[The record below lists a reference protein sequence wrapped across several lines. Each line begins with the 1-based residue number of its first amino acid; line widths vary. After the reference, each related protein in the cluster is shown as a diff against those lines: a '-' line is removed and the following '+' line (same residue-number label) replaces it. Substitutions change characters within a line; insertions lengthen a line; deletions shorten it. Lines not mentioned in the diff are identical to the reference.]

1 MEGRVTANVGLAPV
15 VAVLLVASAGVSLN
29 PADARAEANCLAAP
43 GAQAQP
49 GRHWFYRIDRP
60 QQRKCWYLRAQG
72 AAEATAKVPPK
83 PHVHIAS
90 AAPEVKSSA
99 GSDQLVPA
107 IRLEPFADQPASAGA
122 DNGTAPPSIQDGALM
137 ARRADADSDAGP
149 AAPAPIVSDAAAAP
163 SLPPSDG
170 RTSRSA
176 PRIDGESIRQAH
188 GVAAAAAKADAD
200 AYDAAEA
207 DKPAG
212 DPVPMEASGRVSP
225 LAFLFA
231 GAILVIAGI
240 FLHPIVQIFARRP
253 VVHAGRAA
261 PAWMTSFGGEWKM
274 PGFLAR
280 WRGARVDR
288 GEYHLDEI

>member
-1 MEGRVTANVGLAPV
+1 MTANVGLAPV
-15 VAVLLVASAGVSLN
+15 VAVSLVALAGVSLN

-43 GAQAQP
+43 GAQAPP

-83 PHVHIAS
+83 PRVHIAS
-90 AAPEVKSSA
+90 AAPEVRSPA

-107 IRLEPFADQPASAGA
+107 IRLEPYADEPASAAA
-122 DNGTAPPSIQDGALM
+122 DNRTAPPSIQDGALM
-137 ARRADADSDAGP
+137 ARRADADSVAGP

-176 PRIDGESIRQAH
+176 QRIDGESIRQAH

-212 DPVPMEASGRVSP
+212 DPIPMEASGRVSP

-231 GAILVIAGI
+231 GAMLFIAGI

-253 VVHAGRAA
+253 VLGVGRAP
-261 PAWMTSFGGEWKM
+261 PAWMTGFLGEWKM
-274 PGFLAR
+274 PEFLAR
-280 WRGARVDR
+280 WRGARLDR
-288 GEYHLDEI
+288 REYHLDEI

>member
-1 MEGRVTANVGLAPV
+1 MTANVGLAPV

-43 GAQAQP
+43 GAQAPP

-83 PHVHIAS
+83 PHVHVAS
-90 AAPEVKSSA
+90 AAPEVKSPA
-99 GSDQLVPA
+99 GTDQLVPE
-107 IRLEPFADQPASAGA
+107 IRLEPYADEPASAAA
-122 DNGTAPPSIQDGALM
+122 DNRTAPPSIQDDALM
-137 ARRADADSDAGP
+137 ARRADADSAAGP
-149 AAPAPIVSDAAAAP
+149 AAPASIVSDAAAAR
-163 SLPPSDG
+163 SLRPSDG
-170 RTSRSA
+170 RSGRSA
-176 PRIDGESIRQAH
+176 QSIDEESIRRAH
-188 GVAAAAAKADAD
+188 GVRATAAKSDTN

-207 DKPAG
+207 DKQAV
-212 DPVPMEASGRVSP
+212 DPIPMEASGRVSP

-231 GAILVIAGI
+231 GAVLFIAGI
-240 FLHPIVQIFARRP
+240 FLHPILQIFARRP
-253 VVHAGRAA
+253 VLGAGRAA
-261 PAWMTSFGGEWKM
+261 PAWMTSFVGERKM

>member
-1 MEGRVTANVGLAPV
+1 
-15 VAVLLVASAGVSLN
+15 
-29 PADARAEANCLAAP
+29 
-43 GAQAQP
+43 
-49 GRHWFYRIDRP
+49 
-60 QQRKCWYLRAQG
+60 
-72 AAEATAKVPPK
+72 
-83 PHVHIAS
+83 
-90 AAPEVKSSA
+90 
-99 GSDQLVPA
+99 
-107 IRLEPFADQPASAGA
+107 
-122 DNGTAPPSIQDGALM
+122 M

-212 DPVPMEASGRVSP
+212 DPVPMEASGRVCP

-253 VVHAGRAA
+253 VLHAGRAA
-261 PAWMTSFGGEWKM
+261 PAWTTSFGGEWKM

>member
-1 MEGRVTANVGLAPV
+1 MTANVGLAPV
-15 VAVLLVASAGVSLN
+15 VAVSLVALAGVSLN

-43 GAQAQP
+43 GAQAPP
-49 GRHWFYRIDRP
+49 GRHWFYRVDRP

-72 AAEATAKVPPK
+72 TPEATAKVPPK
-83 PHVHIAS
+83 PRVHIAS
-90 AAPEVKSSA
+90 AAPEVRSPA

-107 IRLEPFADQPASAGA
+107 IRLEPYADEPASAAA
-122 DNGTAPPSIQDGALM
+122 DNRTAPPSIQDDALM
-137 ARRADADSDAGP
+137 ARRADADSVAVP

-176 PRIDGESIRQAH
+176 QRIDGESIRQAH

-207 DKPAG
+207 DKQAV
-212 DPVPMEASGRVSP
+212 DSIPMEASGRVSP

-231 GAILVIAGI
+231 GAMLFIAGI

-253 VVHAGRAA
+253 VLGVGRAP
-261 PAWMTSFGGEWKM
+261 PAWMTGFLGEWKM
-274 PGFLAR
+274 PEFLAR
-280 WRGARVDR
+280 WRGARLDR
-288 GEYHLDEI
+288 REYQLDEI

>member
-1 MEGRVTANVGLAPV
+1 VTANVGLAPV

-29 PADARAEANCLAAP
+29 PVDARAEANCLTAP
-43 GAQAQP
+43 GAQAPP

-83 PHVHIAS
+83 PRVHIAS
-90 AAPEVKSSA
+90 VAPEVKSSA

-122 DNGTAPPSIQDGALM
+122 ENGTAPPSIQDGALM
-137 ARRADADSDAGP
+137 ARRADADTDAGR
-149 AAPAPIVSDAAAAP
+149 AGRFRRRRGP

-176 PRIDGESIRQAH
+176 QRIDGERIRQAH

-212 DPVPMEASGRVSP
+212 DPVPMEASGRMSP

-240 FLHPIVQIFARRP
+240 FLHPIVRIFARRP
-253 VVHAGRAA
+253 VLSVGRAA
-261 PAWMTSFGGEWKM
+261 PAWTTSFGGEWKM

>member
-15 VAVLLVASAGVSLN
+15 VAVLLVASAGVSLY

-43 GAQAQP
+43 SAQARP
-49 GRHWFYRIDRP
+49 GRHWFYRIDRSKE
-60 QQRKCWYLRAQG
+60 RKCWYLRAQG
-72 AAEATAKVPPK
+72 AAEAPPK
-83 PHVHIAS
+83 PRVRIAS
-90 AAPEVKSSA
+90 VAPEVKSPA

-137 ARRADADSDAGP
+137 ARSADADSVAGP

-170 RTSRSA
+170 RSGRSA
-176 PRIDGESIRQAH
+176 QRSHEQSIRRAH
-188 GVAAAAAKADAD
+188 GVTATAAKADAD
-200 AYDAAEA
+200 AYDAAEV

-212 DPVPMEASGRVSP
+212 DPISMEASGRVSP

-231 GAILVIAGI
+231 GAMLFIAGI

-253 VVHAGRAA
+253 VLHVERGA
-261 PAWMTSFGGEWKM
+261 PAWMTSFVGERKM

>member
-15 VAVLLVASAGVSLN
+15 VAVSLVALAGVSLN

-43 GAQAQP
+43 GAQAP
-49 GRHWFYRIDRP
+49 AGRHWFYRIDRP

-83 PHVHIAS
+83 PRVHIAS
-90 AAPEVKSSA
+90 AAPEVRSPA

-107 IRLEPFADQPASAGA
+107 IRLEPYADEPASAAA
-122 DNGTAPPSIQDGALM
+122 DNRTAPPSIQDNALM
-137 ARRADADSDAGP
+137 AHRADADSVAGP
-149 AAPAPIVSDAAAAP
+149 AAPASIVSDAAAAP
-163 SLPPSDG
+163 SLRPSDG
-170 RTSRSA
+170 RSGRSA
-176 PRIDGESIRQAH
+176 QSIDEESIRRAH
-188 GVAAAAAKADAD
+188 GVRATAAKSDTN

-207 DKPAG
+207 DKQPV
-212 DPVPMEASGRVSP
+212 DPIPMEASGRVSP
-225 LAFLFA
+225 LTFLFA
-231 GAILVIAGI
+231 GAMLFIAGI

-253 VVHAGRAA
+253 VLGAGRAA
-261 PAWMTSFGGEWKM
+261 PAWTTSFVGERKM